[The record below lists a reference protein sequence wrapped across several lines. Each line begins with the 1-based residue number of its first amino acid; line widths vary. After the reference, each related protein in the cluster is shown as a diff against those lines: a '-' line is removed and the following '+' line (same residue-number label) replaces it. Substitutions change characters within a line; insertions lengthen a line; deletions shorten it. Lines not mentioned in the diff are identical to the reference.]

1 MVIRN
6 DGHNANINIKYN
18 CYITPTGVMVS
29 FNTCPK
35 VISRFKLNIN
45 KKDKIYKNEAKE
57 SFVLTN
63 IDKYRVAAHQTK
75 FHIIAN
81 ILFIV

>member
-6 DGHNANINIKYN
+6 DGHNGNKNIKYN

-45 KKDKIYKNEAKE
+45 KKDKIYEGEAKE
-57 SFVLTN
+57 SIVLTYTN
-63 IDKYRVAAHQTK
+63 IECT
-75 FHIIAN
+75 
-81 ILFIV
+81 